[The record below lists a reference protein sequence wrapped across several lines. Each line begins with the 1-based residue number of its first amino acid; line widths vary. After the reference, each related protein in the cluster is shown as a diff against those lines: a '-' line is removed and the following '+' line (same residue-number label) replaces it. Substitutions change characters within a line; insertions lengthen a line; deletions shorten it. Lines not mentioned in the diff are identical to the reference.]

1 MGCLEIRRAWR
12 QADQSSHQSTQ
23 WVAASS
29 TDASTW
35 GTFAE
40 AIEACRRN
48 NALAGVGFVFTA
60 DDPYCGVDLD
70 DSVDESTRQLKPW
83 AQQIVDRLDSYTEIS
98 PSGSGLKVFIKAN
111 KPGSRCRKAY
121 EDGEVEIYDRDRFF
135 TVTGSRLPTIPS
147 EINLRQ
153 ESLDLVYAQVF
164 GNDDPG
170 TNAAPTAS
178 RGPQPS
184 DSGFASLSD
193 DEIID
198 LACKKPRTGDKFRSL
213 WDGNWNDHYNSASE
227 ADSSVVFSLRL
238 LHQGCAA
245 DRSHLSA
252 FAVDAR

>member
-1 MGCLEIRRAWR
+1 MIRSTN
-12 QADQSSHQSTQ
+12 QLVSSSSGLSRSLI
-23 WVAASS
+23 ASI
-29 TDASTW
+29 A
-35 GTFAE
+35 
-40 AIEACRRN
+40 N
-48 NALAGVGFVFTA
+48 
-60 DDPYCGVDLD
+60 
-70 DSVDESTRQLKPW
+70 
-83 AQQIVDRLDSYTEIS
+83 TEIS

-135 TVTGSRLPTIPS
+135 TVTRSRLPTIPS

-164 GNDDPG
+164 GSDDPG
-170 TNAAPTAS
+170 TNAVPTAS

-184 DSGFASLSD
+184 DSGFVSLSD

-213 WDGNWNDHYNSASE
+213 WMVIGTTITTRPAKLIRRF
-227 ADSSVVFSLRL
+227 VFCSPITPRI
-238 LHQGCAA
+238 AA
-245 DRSHLSA
+245 DRPHLSA